1 MKRIAAVLA
10 LLLCLT
16 AQSAFA
22 LEMTGRE
29 TESVTREW
37 ESSAFFPRMEA
48 LTGVHVDAKA
58 VYEKADYQK
67 LLDGLLRG
75 ETVADALFKAELTR
89 EQETTLLDAGAII
102 DLAPLIDEYMPNLS
116 ALLEAHPEWCE
127 VMTLEDGRIASL
139 PLLNEGERQ
148 VCVWINRAWLEK
160 LGLSMPQ
167 TTDELT
173 QALLAMMAGDMNG
186 NGKRDEIGA
195 DLLGVYEMRWLLPY
209 FGIVAD
215 DYNLARDES
224 GEIVFAPELD
234 GYYDFIS
241 LLAGWTQEGILPSD
255 AFTGAHS
262 TLTLGG
268 SGSEDETVVSGLVVS
283 IAPYTQVPVSAAGDY
298 DALLMPGPDGETVWR
313 DLLGEV
319 WTGCFAVTSSCED
332 PGEALR
338 WADAL
343 YGQEGALLGYA
354 GQEGEDYAFDGSGRW
369 TFVTDGARSINDI
382 RAQALMYTGSTMP
395 GLAPT
400 QFLAQ
405 VDSDVDVHVLA
416 QNARVKAA
424 ARRVTQPYCLSS
436 EEQERADAL
445 ALLLGCMVDEGIA
458 RFATGEQELT
468 PESYA
473 AWLDA
478 LREAGSG
485 ELAALFAGKK

>member
-1 MKRIAAVLA
+1 MKKIAAVLA

-16 AQSAFA
+16 AQGAFA
-22 LEMTGRE
+22 LEMTGLE

-37 ESSAFFPRMEA
+37 ESSAFFTRMEA

-67 LLDGLLRG
+67 LLERLMRG

-89 EQETTLLDAGAII
+89 EQETALLDAGAII
-102 DLAPLIDEYMPNLS
+102 DLAPLIDEHMPNLS
-116 ALLEAHPEWCE
+116 ALLAEHPEWRE

-139 PLLNEGERQ
+139 PLLNRGERQ

-167 TTDELT
+167 TVEELT
-173 QALLAMMAGDMNG
+173 EALLAIMAGDPNG
-186 NGKRDEIGA
+186 NGKRDEVGA
-195 DLLGVYEMRWLLPY
+195 DLIGVYEMRWLLPY

-215 DYNLARDES
+215 DYNLARDEN
-224 GEIVFAPELD
+224 GEIVFAPEVE

-241 LLAGWTQEGILPSD
+241 LLVGWTQEGILPAE

-262 TLTLGG
+262 TLTLG
-268 SGSEDETVVSGLVVS
+268 SPDDEDETVVSGLVVS
-283 IAPYTQVPVSAAGDY
+283 IAPYTNVPVSAAADY
-298 DALLMPGPDGETVWR
+298 DALLMPGPDGKTVWR

-319 WTGCFAVTSSCED
+319 WTGCFAVTSSCSN
-332 PGEALR
+332 PGEALA

-343 YGQEGALLGYA
+343 YGRE
-354 GQEGEDYAFDGSGRW
+354 
-369 TFVTDGARSINDI
+369 GARSINDI
-382 RAQALMYTGSTMP
+382 RSQALMYTGSTMP

-400 QFLAQ
+400 EFLTQ
-405 VDSDVDVHVLA
+405 VNSAVDVHVLA
-416 QNARVKAA
+416 QNAQVKAVA
-424 ARRVTQPYCLSS
+424 QRVTQPYCLSS
-436 EEQERADAL
+436 EEQARADAL
-445 ALLLGCMVDEGIA
+445 SLTLGRMVDEGIA

-468 PESYA
+468 PEAYA

-485 ELAALFAGKK
+485 ELAALFAGKN